1 MDNIIKEG
9 AIHRRDAGMLIQRLA
24 ESLVLTA
31 HPERITVE
39 IAGNGNVFIDGML
52 AATIREK

>member
-9 AIHRRDAGMLIQRLA
+9 VITRPMAGMLIARLA

-39 IAGNGNVFIDGML
+39 IAGNGNVFIDGRL
-52 AATIREK
+52 AATIREN